1 MMARFV
7 LVFVLFFLG
16 TLVAHVESQLPSELV
31 IKSVEEFTKFAET
44 FKSGAI
50 DNCTNTGDITS
61 TNGVWNQ
68 TYLGGIVGEVH
79 CKESFV
85 GVLLSINNTVNRGTL
100 SAPNGTVCG
109 FVSC

>member
-1 MMARFV
+1 M
-7 LVFVLFFLG
+7 LFFLG
-16 TLVAHVESQLPSELV
+16 TLVARVVSQLPSDYTE
-31 IKSVEEFTKFAET
+31 IGSVEEFTKFAET